1 VAIKNSSCESAKL
14 LLQHGAALEAK
25 ADVNLLDPT
34 FFKLNVLLM
43 HVLSTS

>member
-1 VAIKNSSCESAKL
+1 MAIKNSCCDSAKL

-34 FFKLNVLLM
+34 NFKLNDLLM
-43 HVLSTS
+43 HVLGTS